1 MIIGH
6 GGNKQE
12 LADRIGCPVEEIID
26 MSSNLNPL
34 GPPPEILNLI
44 QENLSSL
51 HALPE
56 ADALTMRKGFADF
69 YGLDV
74 GQVLAGNG
82 TTWFIYALPKA
93 LNCKKVLISGP
104 TYSDYND
111 ACDMHQ
117 VESRQVTAIEEKGFS
132 PDVDEISSLAHG
144 ADLVVI
150 CNPNNPTGALVSRDQ
165 IEYLVKK
172 HSEVCFLVDESY
184 LPFVPG
190 AEEISL
196 VSETGFPNLL
206 VLSSMSKIFRIPGL
220 RSGFLSGAESLMEK
234 VFHHYQ
240 PWSVNSLAQAVISKV
255 YQDPGFIRSF
265 YDATRVFVL
274 EETRVFKD
282 ELKECHGLHMV
293 PGVTYFILAGLDGI
307 TAKDFCKDVGQD
319 KILIRDCSN
328 FKGLGPNF
336 VRFSLKTRKENLT
349 LARTIKGVL
358 NHG

>member
-6 GGNKQE
+6 GGNKQA
-12 LADRIGCPVEEIID
+12 LADRLGCRVEDIID

-34 GPPPEILNLI
+34 GPPPEILSLI
-44 QENLSSL
+44 QENLDTL

-56 ADALTMRKGFADF
+56 ADALSMRRAFASFHGIDAE
-69 YGLDV
+69 
-74 GQVLAGNG
+74 QVLAGNG

-93 LNCKKVLISGP
+93 LNYQKVLISGP
-104 TYSDYND
+104 TYSDYSD

-117 VESRQVTAIEEKGFS
+117 VESRQITAVKEKGFA
-132 PDVDEISSLAHG
+132 PDVDEISSLADQ
-144 ADLVVI
+144 ADLVVV
-150 CNPNNPTGALVSRDQ
+150 CNPNNPTGTLVSRDQ
-165 IEYLVKK
+165 IEYLLKK
-172 HSEVCFLVDESY
+172 HPDVCFLVDESY

-190 AEEISL
+190 AEDISL
-196 VSETGFPNLL
+196 VSETAFPNLL

-220 RSGFLSGAESLMEK
+220 RSGFLSGTKDLMEK

-265 YDATRVFVL
+265 YDTTRAFVV

-282 ELKECHGLHMV
+282 ELKECPGLQMV
-293 PGVTYFILAGLDGI
+293 PGVTYFILAQLEGLL
-307 TAKDFCKDVGQD
+307 AEDFCKAVGQD

-328 FKGLGPNF
+328 FKGLGPSF
-336 VRFSLKTRKENLT
+336 VRFSLKTREENLT
-349 LARTIKGVL
+349 LARTIKRVL